1 MNHDIIDLSKV
12 VRTLQLKEGTI
23 IMRKVTEYTEIET
36 PSISID
42 KKSNMMKEIFN
53 ILEEFGATSIETS
66 KTSKEINSK
75 IKKEPAI
82 KEIGKVNKIKKTGLN
97 TPSFIGSLAGIM
109 TKFGILAK
117 VHRGEKSEVKW
128 YIKGNVKMINDIKPK
143 DM

>member
-1 MNHDIIDLSKV
+1 
-12 VRTLQLKEGTI
+12 
-23 IMRKVTEYTEIET
+23 MRKSTEYTEIET

-42 KKSNMMKEIFN
+42 KKNNMMKEIFK
-53 ILEEFGATSIETS
+53 ILEEFGATGIETS

-75 IKKEPAI
+75 FKKEPVV
-82 KEIGKVNKIKKTGLN
+82 KETKDLKKVKKTSLN

-109 TKFGILAK
+109 TKFGILGK

-128 YIKGNVKMINDIKPK
+128 YIKGNIKMLNDIKPK

>member
-1 MNHDIIDLSKV
+1 
-12 VRTLQLKEGTI
+12 
-23 IMRKVTEYTEIET
+23 MRKPIEYTEIET

-42 KKSNMMKEIFN
+42 KKTNMMKEIFK

-75 IKKEPAI
+75 IKKEPVI
-82 KEIGKVNKIKKTGLN
+82 KEIGKPIKIKKTGLN

-128 YIKGNVKMINDIKPK
+128 YIKGTIKMLNDIKPK

>member
-1 MNHDIIDLSKV
+1 
-12 VRTLQLKEGTI
+12 
-23 IMRKVTEYTEIET
+23 MRKPIEYTEIET

-42 KKSNMMKEIFN
+42 KKTNMMKEIFE
-53 ILEEFGATSIETS
+53 ILEELEATSKDTA

-75 IKKEPAI
+75 FKKEPAI

-109 TKFGILAK
+109 TKFGILGK
-117 VHRGEKSEVKW
+117 VYRAEKTEAKW
-128 YIKGNVKMINDIKPK
+128 YIKGNIKMINDIKTK

>member
-1 MNHDIIDLSKV
+1 MKKQI
-12 VRTLQLKEGTI
+12 
-23 IMRKVTEYTEIET
+23 EYTEIET

-42 KKSNMMKEIFN
+42 KKTNMMKEIFK
-53 ILEEFGATSIETS
+53 ILEELEATSKDTA

-75 IKKEPAI
+75 FKKEPVV
-82 KEIGKVNKIKKTGLN
+82 KEIGKGNKIKKTGLN

-117 VHRGEKSEVKW
+117 VHIGEKSEVKW
-128 YIKGNVKMINDIKPK
+128 YIKGNIKMLNDIKPR